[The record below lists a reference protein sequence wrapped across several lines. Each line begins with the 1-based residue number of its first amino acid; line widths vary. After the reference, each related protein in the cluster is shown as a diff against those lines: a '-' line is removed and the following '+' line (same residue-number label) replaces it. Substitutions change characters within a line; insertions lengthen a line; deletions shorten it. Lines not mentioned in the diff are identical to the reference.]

1 MPNLIRAPSMPS
13 VPSIPCLASPI
24 NPPSHGPSSLP
35 TISSLRSSQSF
46 DSSSGLARLQSSS
59 KTLFF
64 MSMNKSAIH
73 GSFLFMSECR
83 ALFPEG
89 NAIPNAVFFNSV
101 TDFRLTFI
109 RLFLWLLLCISS
121 LPRPAQ
127 SAGPECGELPNHSP
141 TPTKSHSLRE
151 PHRAAG
157 PHFHPPVHLYQSTLH
172 PQQCRAASA
181 PQTQQQQFG
190 TAAPKSQR
198 QPISSP
204 SQLPSSP
211 RLLCRNKWSSSSRQ
225 NRPNNTQVGADRLN
239 TDCKTWTIV
248 TNVKQMQMNAVKQ

>member
-1 MPNLIRAPSMPS
+1 MFPVFHAWL
-13 VPSIPCLASPI
+13 
-24 NPPSHGPSSLP
+24 PPSTHPPTAPPPCQRYPPSGAARALTRP
-35 TISSLRSSQSF
+35 VGLR
-46 DSSSGLARLQSSS
+46 DSSPPVRLSSS
-59 KTLFF
+59 CLWK
-64 MSMNKSAIH
+64 KSAIH
-73 GSFLFMSECR
+73 GSFL

-190 TAAPKSQR
+190 TAAPKSQH

-239 TDCKTWTIV
+239 TDCKTWTIIPFSAFGCD
-248 TNVKQMQMNAVKQ
+248 KC